1 MHGSERAYPTHDQ
14 LKHARESIALGSPPS
29 APMTPTPPPV
39 AYSSPPTVPR
49 AAVSFEYFKLGSA
62 PKSKRSWTKRWAPMN
77 VVSSRGER
85 YFEFFQH
92 QVGVCASNQRRFD
105 AVFKSSLDCSHERR
119 ISKPARHNFCM
130 IADQRLIE
138 FCSDAK
144 KTLRSGCLSAC
155 YVRSSGG
162 GCCSGCARCD
172 RGLP

>member
-49 AAVSFEYFKLGSA
+49 VAVSFEYFKLGSA

-77 VVSSRGER
+77 VVSSRGDR

-92 QVGVCASNQRRFD
+92 QVGVCASSQRCFD

-119 ISKPARHNFCM
+119 ISKPARHNFCV
-130 IADQRLIE
+130 IAEIASKTNRILFRCKEDVALRLP
-138 FCSDAK
+138 
-144 KTLRSGCLSAC
+144 LRVLCPQQWRWVLFRLRAM
-155 YVRSSGG
+155 
-162 GCCSGCARCD
+162 
-172 RGLP
+172 